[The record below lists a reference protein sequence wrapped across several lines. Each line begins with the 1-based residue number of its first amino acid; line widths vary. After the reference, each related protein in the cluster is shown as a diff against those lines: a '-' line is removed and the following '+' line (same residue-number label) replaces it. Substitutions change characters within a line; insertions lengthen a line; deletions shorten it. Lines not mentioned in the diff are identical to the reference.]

1 MILTMKIALVNL
13 ALLIS
18 VSTGFCAIQN
28 FSTNRLNHAAYIV
41 PAGTVGNQQ
50 IPADQA
56 QSMGNDFDVNRTIT
70 ITALGV
76 FDSGGDGLSC
86 TLHARI
92 YDLDTQTSVADIEF
106 APEKPGK
113 LIGGSRYLALKKPL
127 KLRKGFHGT
136 ISVAY
141 LGGNELE
148 PDGNWRESP
157 GNWTMDDD
165 HGAISF
171 VGMGRHS
178 LMGTGDAFPD
188 IVDPSPVPNNFAAG
202 TFIYRR

>member
-1 MILTMKIALVNL
+1 MMVVMKTALANLILL
-13 ALLIS
+13 AS
-18 VSTGFCAIQN
+18 VSSGWCAIQN
-28 FSTNRLNHAAYIV
+28 LSINRPNHIAYIV
-41 PAGTVGNQQ
+41 PAGTIGNQQ
-50 IPADQA
+50 IPPEQA
-56 QSMGNDFDVNRTIT
+56 QSMGNDFDVNESIQ

-92 YDLDTQTSVADIEF
+92 YDLDTQTSVADLEF
-106 APEKPGK
+106 TPANPGK
-113 LIGGSRYLALKKPL
+113 LIGGSRYLMLKKPL
-127 KLRKGFHGT
+127 KLKKGFHGT

-141 LGGNELE
+141 LGTDVLE
-148 PDGNWRESP
+148 ADGNWRESP
-157 GNWTMDDD
+157 GNWTTDSDQ
-165 HGAISF
+165 GAISF

-202 TFIYRR
+202 TFIFKR

>member
-1 MILTMKIALVNL
+1 MIAYMKTSLANL
-13 ALLIS
+13 ILMAS
-18 VSTGFCAIQN
+18 VSSGCCAIQN
-28 FSTNRLNHAAYIV
+28 LSITHADHVAYIV
-41 PAGTVGNQQ
+41 PAGTIGNQQ
-50 IPADQA
+50 IPPDQA
-56 QSMGNDFDVNRTIT
+56 QSMGNDFNVNQAIQ

-86 TLHARI
+86 VLHARI
-92 YDLDTQTSVADIEF
+92 YDLDTQTSIADIEF
-106 APEKPGK
+106 TPEHPGK
-113 LIGGSRYLALKKPL
+113 LIGGSRYLMLKKPL
-127 KLRKGFHGT
+127 KLKKGFHGT

-141 LGGNELE
+141 LGTDVLE
-148 PDGNWRESP
+148 PDGNWRQSP
-157 GNWTMDDD
+157 GNWTTHSD

-202 TFIYRR
+202 TFIFKR